1 MNIMDDDKNQKA
13 PVIDWKTQKELNI
26 PLALQG
32 QADPQTMQFL
42 EMIIKLINEGKI
54 VLHNPDTLINH
65 DVYNKLPIEKQSK
78 VEPEAFNLLTAIR
91 DIKDLYDAGYKDT
104 FQILN
109 DVERLRLTKERL
121 EEFGGDL
128 FII

>member
-1 MNIMDDDKNQKA
+1 MDDDKNQKA

-32 QADPQTMQFL
+32 QADPQTTQFL

-54 VLHNPDTLINH
+54 ALHNPDTLINH
-65 DVYNKLPIEKQSK
+65 DVYDKLSTEKQSK
-78 VEPEAFNLLTAIR
+78 IEMEAFNLLTAIR

-121 EEFGGDL
+121 EELGGDL

>member
-1 MNIMDDDKNQKA
+1 
-13 PVIDWKTQKELNI
+13 
-26 PLALQG
+26 
-32 QADPQTMQFL
+32 
-42 EMIIKLINEGKI
+42 MIIKLINEGKI
-54 VLHNPDTLINH
+54 ALHNPDTLINH
-65 DVYNKLPIEKQSK
+65 DVYDKLSTEKQSK
-78 VEPEAFNLLTAIR
+78 IEMEAFNLLTAIR

-121 EEFGGDL
+121 EELGGDL